1 MQSNKL
7 LIILAACCLTLSRQ
21 SEAATMGQV
30 QTPAG
35 GSAWDAV
42 DVVLGLVFI
51 ISLLLTIYLTTM
63 LKRSNAAEPEEEEAP
78 TYDQTA
84 DSAKELLTFNGANFS
99 SPTIKFEHEK
109 KYDTIRKA
117 SPTVEPGTILLVGML
132 SNRETAQ
139 YTIELAVLTERERL
153 YIGRTKEMTDI
164 HIQDS
169 TISGV
174 HAVLSI
180 SNDADGMA
188 ICLSDKNSRNGT
200 FVNNEKLTGNREV
213 KLRDGDAI
221 RLGQSLFTLLFPAQ

>member
-99 SPTIKFEHEK
+99 SPTIKFEHH
-109 KYDTIRKA
+109 
-117 SPTVEPGTILLVGML
+117 
-132 SNRETAQ
+132 
-139 YTIELAVLTERERL
+139 LTRRHAL
-153 YIGRTKEMTDI
+153 QPRDGAI
-164 HIQDS
+164 HHRAC
-169 TISGV
+169 G
-174 HAVLSI
+174 
-180 SNDADGMA
+180 ADGA
-188 ICLSDKNSRNGT
+188 
-200 FVNNEKLTGNREV
+200 
-213 KLRDGDAI
+213 
-221 RLGQSLFTLLFPAQ
+221 